1 MTELTLNINLKYITN
16 KYLEIWQ
23 KLIVKY
29 FSVLKIAPV
38 KILGNSIIFINI
50 TIIDF
55 DQNSFKLLYLFPL
68 DNIIDFY
75 IIFLHIL
82 KFYKCILNYALHQQ
96 LKNQTY

>member
-23 KLIVKY
+23 KLIIKY
-29 FSVLKIAPV
+29 FKIVPV

-50 TIIDF
+50 T
-55 DQNSFKLLYLFPL
+55 
-68 DNIIDFY
+68 IIDFY

>member
-29 FSVLKIAPV
+29 FKIVPV

-50 TIIDF
+50 T
-55 DQNSFKLLYLFPL
+55 
-68 DNIIDFY
+68 IIDFY

-82 KFYKCILNYALHQQ
+82 KFYKCILNYVLHQQ